1 MATFDDATVGTS
13 TNGTAPDFGL
23 SKKSEPAIRTT
34 KFGDGY
40 EQRVGFGFN
49 QSPKEWTLEWSNRTN
64 ADIAAIEAFFESLNG
79 ATSFTWTPPND
90 ASSYKFVVSSWNT
103 QFNYAGIATINA
115 TFRQVFEP

>member
-40 EQRVGFGFN
+40 EQRVGFGLN
-49 QSPKEWTLEWSNRTN
+49 QSPKEWIPRMVKQNQRRHRRDRS
-64 ADIAAIEAFFESLNG
+64 IF
-79 ATSFTWTPPND
+79 
-90 ASSYKFVVSSWNT
+90 
-103 QFNYAGIATINA
+103 
-115 TFRQVFEP
+115 

>member
-23 SKKSEPAIRTT
+23 SKKSEPIIRTT

-40 EQRVGFGFN
+40 EQRVAFGLN
-49 QSPKEWTLEWSNRTN
+49 QSPKEWTLQWSNRTN
-64 ADIAAIEAFFESLNG
+64 ADIALIEAFFEGLDG
-79 ATSFTWTPPND
+79 ATSFTWNPPD
-90 ASSYKFVVSSWNT
+90 DVSSYQFVVSSWNT
-103 QFNYAGIATINA
+103 QFNYAGIATLSA